1 MTAAGGSAL
10 PGTRPPVQAVAVGA
24 SAGGVEA
31 LQTLL
36 DGLPLDFGAVLLVV
50 LHLPPERPSTVAG
63 LLGRHCPLP
72 VAEALDKQPLQPGTV
87 VIAPPDY
94 HLLVE
99 PDCTV
104 ALSVDA
110 PVMYSRP
117 SIDLLFESASLAYGA
132 RLLAIVLTGA
142 SRDGAHGAAAVRA
155 RGGLVWVQDPRE
167 ALVAT
172 MPEAALQRVDADAVL
187 GLRGLRDRLC
197 ALVRGS

>member
-1 MTAAGGSAL
+1 MNAADGPAL
-10 PGTRPPVQAVAVGA
+10 PGTRRHVQAVAVGA

-50 LHLPPERPSTVAG
+50 LHVPPQRPSAVAG

-87 VIAPPDY
+87 VVAPPDY

-99 PDCTV
+99 PDRTV

-117 SIDLLFESASLAYGA
+117 SIDLLFESASLAFGA

-142 SRDGAHGAAAVRA
+142 NRDGARGAAAVRS

-172 MPEAALQRVDADAVL
+172 MPEAVLQRADADAVL
-187 GLRGLRDRLC
+187 GLRDIRDRLR